1 MTRHTVFIPQP
12 PDPGLG
18 TAREGETPF
27 TAASFLKNLL
37 ALGSVFWAGY
47 LWLVLAA

>member
-1 MTRHTVFIPQP
+1 MTSHTVYAPLPAGTRRETDQP
-12 PDPGLG
+12 LTTTG
-18 TAREGETPF
+18 
-27 TAASFLKNLL
+27 FLKNLL